1 MSTIR
6 CFTCLVVLQLAAL
19 VAVSAGSALAAD
31 EQKASAPKEQDL
43 LAVLRSDAPKSEK
56 AITCK
61 RLAVYGS
68 SESVPELA
76 KLLGDGELASWAR
89 IALEAIPG
97 PASDEAL
104 RKSLDKLQGKLLVGT
119 INSIG
124 VRRDAYAVDTLGAR
138 LKDADPEVASAAAVA
153 LGHIGGSTAINI
165 LRPALAGT
173 SGKVRSAVAEGLV
186 LCAER
191 SLAEGH
197 DAEAVE
203 LFDEVRKTQL
213 PKQRV
218 LEATRGAILARK
230 ENGIAILL
238 EQLRSTDKVLFQLAL
253 GTARELPGKQIDEA
267 LASELSTLSAD
278 RAALVIQAMADRP
291 ETAVLPAI
299 LHAAGRGPKEL
310 RLAAVAA
317 LGRVGDASCVS
328 VLLDSAVE
336 SDAEVAR
343 AARDALSE
351 IPGQAIDRDIAARL
365 GKAQGKIYALLI
377 EVVGER
383 RLNAVGELSKA
394 LDNSDPAIRAAAL
407 RALGETV
414 RPNDLP
420 LLISAAIAP
429 KHAEDAAAAQQA
441 LKAASI
447 RMPDREACAQQLAAA
462 LEKCPA
468 ATKPTLLEI
477 LGAVGGTKSLD
488 VLATAARSGDDR
500 LQDASTRLLGEWMTI
515 DAAPVL
521 LDLVKT
527 APGDKYQSRAIRG
540 YIRIARQF
548 TMSQPE
554 RDAMCRA
561 AYNACRQPAERKL
574 VLDVLKRY
582 PSDETLKLALQAVEV
597 PDLKNE
603 AADTLLA
610 IGNKLPGYEQ
620 QILAALDKAGVKKLD
635 IEIVKAEYGEGSKVK
650 DVTGIIRKQVVGVPS
665 ISLPVA
671 EYNRVFGGDPAPG
684 TPKKLKIQYRINGKA
699 GEASFDENAP
709 ILLPVPK

>member
-1 MSTIR
+1 MLTTHYSRSRIP
-6 CFTCLVVLQLAAL
+6 CVAIVVLSAA
-19 VAVSAGSALAAD
+19 AVLAAD
-31 EQKASAPKEQDL
+31 DQKTSAPKEREL
-43 LAVLRSDAPKSEK
+43 IAVLRSDAPKSEK

-61 RLAVYGS
+61 KLAVYGS

-76 KLLGDGELASWAR
+76 KLLSDEELSSWAR

-97 PASDEAL
+97 SASDEAL
-104 RKSLDKLQGKLLVGT
+104 RKSLDSLQGKLLVGT
-119 INSIG
+119 INTIG
-124 VRRDAYAVDTLGAR
+124 VRRDSYAVDALAAR

-153 LGHIGGSTAINI
+153 LGHIGGASALNV
-165 LRPALAGT
+165 LRPALAGA

-191 SLAEGH
+191 SLAEGR

-203 LFDEVRKTQL
+203 IFDEVRKAQL

-230 ENGIAILL
+230 QNGIALLL
-238 EQLRSTDKVLFQLAL
+238 EQLRSTDKGLFQLAL
-253 GTARELPGKQIDEA
+253 STARELPGRQIDEA
-267 LASELSTLSAD
+267 LSGELSTLAAD
-278 RAALVIQAMADRP
+278 RAALVVQAMADRP
-291 ETAVLPAI
+291 ETVVLPAI
-299 LHAAGRGPKEL
+299 LTAAGRGPKEL
-310 RLAAVAA
+310 RLAAITA
-317 LGRVGDASCVS
+317 LGRVGNATCVS

-343 AARDALSE
+343 AARNALAE
-351 IPGQAIDRDIAARL
+351 IPGQTIDREIVARL
-365 GKAQGKIYALLI
+365 GQAQGKTYALLI

-394 LDNSDPAIRAAAL
+394 LGNSDPAVRGAAL

-414 RPNDLP
+414 GPNDLP
-420 LLISAAIAP
+420 LLISAVVAP
-429 KHAEDAAAAQQA
+429 KHSEDAAAAQQA

-462 LEKCPA
+462 LETCPG
-468 ATKPTLLEI
+468 ATKPALLEI
-477 LGAVGGTKSLD
+477 IGAVGGTKSLA
-488 VLATAARSGDDR
+488 VLGTAARSGDDR
-500 LQDASTRLLGEWMTI
+500 LQDLSTRLLGEWMTI

-540 YIRIARQF
+540 YVRIARQF

-554 RDAMCRA
+554 RDAMCQT
-561 AYNACRQPAERKL
+561 AYSACRTTAERKL
-574 VLDVLKRY
+574 VVDVLKRY
-582 PSDETLKLALQAVEV
+582 PSDATLKLAIQAVEV
-597 PDLKNE
+597 PELKNE
-603 AADTLLA
+603 AADALLA
-610 IGNKLPGYEQ
+610 IGTKLPGHEPE
-620 QILAALDKAGVKKLD
+620 IVAALDKAGIKKLD
-635 IEIVKAEYGEGSKVK
+635 IEIVKAEYGEGSRQK
-650 DVTGIIRKQVVGVPS
+650 DVTAIVRRQVVGVPA

-671 EYNRVFGGDPAPG
+671 EYNRAFGGDPAPG
-684 TPKKLKIQYRINGKA
+684 APKKLKIQYRINGKS
-699 GEASFDENAP
+699 GEATFDENAA